1 MKYYVYAGYYENFI
15 SGHKLPKPYT
25 LRDEFKTFDEALDY
39 VWENWEDD
47 DIFFTEDV
55 IDDAIDNGV
64 IDDENWKDYLME
76 ESKKSVRKSINES
89 INANSILSKVET
101 IVGKTKI
108 KHPKAEII
116 ELDGTKY
123 IYYSYFDR
131 GFDDD
136 GLDRV
141 WDKCSDLKGVV
152 DVGFGYGYGLEN
164 TKYENSL
171 LIELDDDVIVESKK
185 SARKSMKEFNE
196 DINNT
201 AYFDRVAG
209 ELHSWYVCYV
219 EDYERK
225 YEYGF
230 KNEKECINWIKKNGF
245 DLDPSMIESKKS
257 ARKSMKEYN
266 YDSHNKSWVSD
277 SVEKVYT
284 NGLEYKNDWCTLSL
298 YEDEYENLVN
308 YLLDEKGF
316 ILEKKYTKKLG
327 YDIFI
332 NEKLDLYVVI
342 MNETTYGFFDE
353 KHFIIR
359 FGDELGIETPIEVAE
374 KTLKGILFETFDLT
388 KNDVDLIKSN
398 VDYIILK
405 TKEPI
410 DKKLLDNVLNDELSK
425 YHYPISVEVEEGKD
439 ESICII
445 WVS

>member
-1 MKYYVYAGYYENFI
+1 MKYYVYSGYYENFI

-64 IDDENWKDYLME
+64 LNDENWKDSLME
-76 ESKKSVRKSINES
+76 ESKKSARKSIKES

-185 SARKSMKEFNE
+185 SARKSMKE
-196 DINNT
+196 
-201 AYFDRVAG
+201 
-209 ELHSWYVCYV
+209 
-219 EDYERK
+219 
-225 YEYGF
+225 
-230 KNEKECINWIKKNGF
+230 
-245 DLDPSMIESKKS
+245 
-257 ARKSMKEYN
+257 YN

-298 YEDEYENLVN
+298 YKDEYENLVN

-327 YDIFI
+327 YDVFI

-342 MNETTYGFFDE
+342 INETTYGFFDE

-359 FGDELGIETPIEVAE
+359 FGDELGIETPSEFVE
-374 KTLKGILFETFDLT
+374 KTLKGVLFETFNLT
-388 KNDVDLIKSN
+388 KNDVDLIKST
-398 VDYIILK
+398 DDFIILK

-439 ESICII
+439 ELICII
-445 WVS
+445 WVF

>member
-1 MKYYVYAGYYENFI
+1 MNYN
-15 SGHKLPKPYT
+15 
-25 LRDEFKTFDEALDY
+25 LR
-39 VWENWEDD
+39 
-47 DIFFTEDV
+47 
-55 IDDAIDNGV
+55 
-64 IDDENWKDYLME
+64 
-76 ESKKSVRKSINES
+76 ES
-89 INANSILSKVET
+89 INANSILSKIEA
-101 IVGKTKI
+101 IVSKTKI

-136 GLDRV
+136 GLDMV

-185 SARKSMKEFNE
+185 SARKSIKESAD

-257 ARKSMKEYN
+257 ARTSLKESADDILTVKEFCFWGHSGNIVEIWTIDGVLCDTFEVRNVGKS
-266 YDSHNKSWVSD
+266 
-277 SVEKVYT
+277 
-284 NGLEYKNDWCTLSL
+284 EYKN
-298 YEDEYENLVN
+298 YEIHGWDCAKNTVIIY
-308 YLLDEKGF
+308 
-316 ILEKKYTKKLG
+316 IKK
-327 YDIFI
+327 
-332 NEKLDLYVVI
+332 
-342 MNETTYGFFDE
+342 
-353 KHFIIR
+353 
-359 FGDELGIETPIEVAE
+359 
-374 KTLKGILFETFDLT
+374 
-388 KNDVDLIKSN
+388 
-398 VDYIILK
+398 
-405 TKEPI
+405 
-410 DKKLLDNVLNDELSK
+410 
-425 YHYPISVEVEEGKD
+425 
-439 ESICII
+439 
-445 WVS
+445 

>member
-1 MKYYVYAGYYENFI
+1 MPSLCKGGLKTANELSDTLDDLVYDGNLSLVYSNHSIMGAGLFMKNAVQNNF
-15 SGHKLPKPYT
+15 
-25 LRDEFKTFDEALDY
+25 
-39 VWENWEDD
+39 
-47 DIFFTEDV
+47 
-55 IDDAIDNGV
+55 
-64 IDDENWKDYLME
+64 
-76 ESKKSVRKSINES
+76 ES
-89 INANSILSKVET
+89 IREILNEFAD
-101 IVGKTKI
+101 KI
-108 KHPKAEII
+108 K
-116 ELDGTKY
+116 
-123 IYYSYFDR
+123 
-131 GFDDD
+131 
-136 GLDRV
+136 
-141 WDKCSDLKGVV
+141 
-152 DVGFGYGYGLEN
+152 
-164 TKYENSL
+164 
-171 LIELDDDVIVESKK
+171 
-185 SARKSMKEFNE
+185 
-196 DINNT
+196 
-201 AYFDRVAG
+201 
-209 ELHSWYVCYV
+209 YVS
-219 EDYERK
+219 EWDYEDSSDMK
-225 YEYGF
+225 WGVHTL
-230 KNEKECINWIKKNGF
+230 G
-245 DLDPSMIESKKS
+245 ESKKS

-284 NGLEYKNDWCTLSL
+284 NGLEYKNDWCALSL

-327 YDIFI
+327 YDVFI

-342 MNETTYGFFDE
+342 INETTYGFFDE

-374 KTLKGILFETFDLT
+374 KTLKGVLFETFNLT

-445 WVS
+445 WVF

>member
-64 IDDENWKDYLME
+64 IDDENWEDYLME
-76 ESKKSVRKSINES
+76 
-89 INANSILSKVET
+89 
-101 IVGKTKI
+101 
-108 KHPKAEII
+108 
-116 ELDGTKY
+116 
-123 IYYSYFDR
+123 
-131 GFDDD
+131 
-136 GLDRV
+136 
-141 WDKCSDLKGVV
+141 
-152 DVGFGYGYGLEN
+152 
-164 TKYENSL
+164 
-171 LIELDDDVIVESKK
+171 ESKK

-257 ARKSMKEYN
+257 TRKPLKEYN

-284 NGLEYKNDWCTLSL
+284 NGLGYKNDWCALSL

-327 YDIFI
+327 YDVFI

-342 MNETTYGFFDE
+342 INETTYGFFDE

-359 FGDELGIETPIEVAE
+359 FGDELGIETPIEVVE

-398 VDYIILK
+398 VDDIILK

-425 YHYPISVEVEEGKD
+425 YHYPISVEVEKGKD

>member
-1 MKYYVYAGYYENFI
+1 MNA
-15 SGHKLPKPYT
+15 
-25 LRDEFKTFDEALDY
+25 
-39 VWENWEDD
+39 
-47 DIFFTEDV
+47 
-55 IDDAIDNGV
+55 
-64 IDDENWKDYLME
+64 
-76 ESKKSVRKSINES
+76 KSIKES

-185 SARKSMKEFNE
+185 YARKSMKEFNE

-257 ARKSMKEYN
+257 ARKSIKESLNFKKDYVVEVMGGTYWFKPFYWDFDEFRNDLLIASEEEGFTYYITEESTSSYRINLESNDGFYN
-266 YDSHNKSWVSD
+266 RYDITFEIIPKSNKATAK
-277 SVEKVYT
+277 EL
-284 NGLEYKNDWCTLSL
+284 N
-298 YEDEYENLVN
+298 N
-308 YLLDEKGF
+308 YL
-316 ILEKKYTKKLG
+316 
-327 YDIFI
+327 
-332 NEKLDLYVVI
+332 N
-342 MNETTYGFFDE
+342 
-353 KHFIIR
+353 
-359 FGDELGIETPIEVAE
+359 
-374 KTLKGILFETFDLT
+374 
-388 KNDVDLIKSN
+388 
-398 VDYIILK
+398 
-405 TKEPI
+405 
-410 DKKLLDNVLNDELSK
+410 
-425 YHYPISVEVEEGKD
+425 
-439 ESICII
+439 
-445 WVS
+445 